1 MEYPARVPRLSGSWH
16 LLSADSGLN
25 RFTFLILTKV
35 EAKKI
40 VFVEGVGMQVSSDH
54 MVLIPAAQ
62 VIMGGLAM
70 PNVPVTVDDAK
81 RMLAR
86 HNDSALIGVSF
97 MNMFEK
103 AGWKDEISFDL
114 LIDATIDPVNVFE
127 QTIKLSERSKY
138 LISSYDRIKKKEEK

>member
-1 MEYPARVPRLSGSWH
+1 
-16 LLSADSGLN
+16 
-25 RFTFLILTKV
+25 
-35 EAKKI
+35 
-40 VFVEGVGMQVSSDH
+40 MQVSPDH

-70 PNVPVTVDDAK
+70 PKVPVTIGDAK

-86 HNDSALIGVSF
+86 HKDSALIGVSF

-127 QTIKLSERSKY
+127 QTTKLSEHSKY
-138 LISSYDRIKKKEEK
+138 LISSYDRIKKKE